1 MSPYLISLLIALGVY
16 FLGRFIGKRFNLSQN
31 AYLGFAIIS
40 FVLAFICHAKGQ
52 EALLK
57 LSTNFPFID
66 RSTVIWSSIGLCGI
80 FLLLIFFVEGRRKI
94 DHNLNADIDEWKK
107 IISEVFYCLEHYARW
122 YGNIGSGNL
131 NDMRKAYDALQQ
143 SAHRLIACANTLNYP
158 IDRSRVEEA
167 KALLLGIS
175 NTLIDGNIL
184 IMQRNHG
191 YVLEPEESG
200 ARRIQ
205 SKENRENADRIKRLL
220 QCAKKKHNKCGANGR
235 RSRGE
240 EGDVVTF

>member
-1 MSPYLISLLIALGVY
+1 M
-16 FLGRFIGKRFNLSQN
+16 
-31 AYLGFAIIS
+31 
-40 FVLAFICHAKGQ
+40 
-52 EALLK
+52 
-57 LSTNFPFID
+57 
-66 RSTVIWSSIGLCGI
+66 
-80 FLLLIFFVEGRRKI
+80 IFFVEGRRKI

-220 QCAKKKHNKCGANGR
+220 QCAKKNITNVELTEEGRGGR
-235 RSRGE
+235 RGTLLPSDFIADIRFPSVITVTGKWALVHYDLFAISR
-240 EGDVVTF
+240 VLPTVPKSRCP